1 MPTCTTRHA
10 RHLAV
15 AALLLLAAPA
25 GGVRAEGDGA
35 PPTSPP
41 GQAGAAAQ
49 ATAEPG
55 PAAPGAPP
63 AEAPPPPPPPAPPRG
78 QRTLGVGATLG
89 SWAGAGLVAGGGG
102 RSVKGWVTAG
112 YAPVLVFSN
121 AKTASKSIRFN
132 GYSAFQVG
140 ADLGVPVVTRER
152 SEVSLL
158 LGYKYNTVLG
168 HGGGAG
174 VRILYDRSP
183 RLALAVA
190 VGVAIFPE
198 AERRLDEHQ
207 HYPTDREPGLT
218 PAVQGGL
225 TLELIWFP

>member
-1 MPTCTTRHA
+1 MPARTTRRA

-15 AALLLLAAPA
+15 AALLLLSAPSGRARAQVAEAPTAA
-25 GGVRAEGDGA
+25 
-35 PPTSPP
+35 P
-41 GQAGAAAQ
+41 GQAAAGQ

-55 PAAPGAPP
+55 PDTP
-63 AEAPPPPPPPAPPRG
+63 AEAAPPPALPRG
-78 QRTLGVGATLG
+78 QRTFGVGATLG
-89 SWAGAGLVAGGGG
+89 SWAGAGLIAGGGG
-102 RSVKGWVTAG
+102 RTVKGWVTAG

-121 AKTASKSIRFN
+121 ARTASRSIRFN

-140 ADLGVPVVTRER
+140 ADLGVPLAIRER
-152 SEVSLL
+152 SEARLL

-174 VRILYDRSP
+174 VRLLYDRSAH
-183 RLALAVA
+183 LALAVA
-190 VGVAIFPE
+190 AGLTVFPA

-207 HYPTDREPGLT
+207 HYPPDRDPGLT
-218 PAVQGGL
+218 PALQGGL